1 MKSITV
7 SFRDLIALLIILLCF
22 FYFYYISSA
31 RFPQALLKDISDIK
45 MAMVSLVTMVIGYYF
60 GASKKTE
67 TDDGSRT
74 PGNETK

>member
-1 MKSITV
+1 MKSLTIT
-7 SFRDLIALLIILLCF
+7 FRDFIALLIVLLCF

-60 GASKKTE
+60 GASKKSEPSEKTQ
-67 TDDGSRT
+67 
-74 PGNETK
+74 